1 LRENFTKFEIKS
13 TKLLKYFCIIF
24 LCLST
29 SLAHAQLSNK
39 RCKWLIIN
47 YQLSI
52 NNNQTTNSQQP
63 TTNNKIVFSID
74 TLSLVPDS
82 IKIISILPE
91 KQEIKLSYSLTTN
104 ELTLEGENL
113 AQIDS
118 ILICYRVFPFLF
130 SKTHYKRSQ
139 TLYDSGFYT
148 LKNKENFQSP
158 LLQQVQER
166 EELFS
171 YEGLSKSGSLTRG
184 ISFGNRQDVFVNSAL
199 NLQLDGKI
207 SPDIH
212 LTAVMTDQNV
222 PFQPEGNTQQ
232 LQEFDRVFI
241 KLSHKAV
248 SLSAGDIVL
257 QNSPSQFLRFYK
269 NVLGGF
275 IQTNYGVVVDST
287 KKLAEQNLPKN
298 RANSKLGFAVAKGQ
312 FHSYQVPIN
321 EGVQGPYRLR
331 GQGNERFI
339 IIIANSEKVYVDG
352 RLLMR
357 GFNYDYIIDYNTAE
371 ITFTPKVIITQ
382 FTRVRVDFEYS
393 TQNYS
398 RTILT
403 ASHQQEI
410 GKLSLFGSFYREKD
424 NPNNPILAQL
434 DTANRRLLSEI
445 GDDLTLAVAQS
456 AVRVPDFQEDRI
468 LYTEK
473 DTVLNGLIQKIYV
486 RAKKGDSPLYSVSF
500 SEVGLGNG
508 DYEIGS
514 PTANGR
520 EYQWVGNRQGSYSP
534 VRQLPAPNQKQM
546 TILGA
551 SYQVRQNEKI
561 FVETALSN
569 HDNNLF
575 SSKSTLPNEGWAVKV
590 GYVRERELLVKTPTT
605 ARDGEGTS
613 PPSPSG
619 RGQGVGQTMLSY
631 SIDYEYDNSYFRPID
646 RFRYIEFDRDW
657 SANTNLPNSEHILNA
672 SIGLKKDFNN
682 FISLKHTRRNRGT
695 QVNGFQQYIDGAWSW
710 KRFFVRSNFFLM
722 KNQQDSTRADWV
734 RWFTDISHQSKHL
747 ITGYIYSI
755 DKNVVRQSA
764 NDSVFATAMN
774 FDEHKFYLKNGDS
787 TKWQFGADY
796 SFRED
801 NTPQNGELAKA
812 FRANTFNINLRRQ
825 TTSQLFNLQFTYRKF
840 DNLLKNSIPTQL
852 PEETIMNRLDWNFDL
867 GKGIVKSEFTLVN
880 GTGRELKREFVYLQ
894 VNPGMGTHT
903 WRDDNGDGV
912 QQLNEFYLAI
922 NPDEK
927 NYVKFF
933 TPTDEYLLAYTNNFS
948 YRLNLNPPRTWLK
961 TKGFKRFI
969 SKLSSITS
977 WTINRRTT
985 DSDLLPRFAPFISVV
1000 DEGKLLSDLANLRTT
1015 FFYDRTATKF
1025 GADFTFLQNTNKQL
1039 LTNGFEARSQNE
1051 LQFNARYNLATTW
1064 NVRLLIA
1071 DESKGNR
1078 SDFLENRNY
1087 MIKNQKLK
1095 PEISYQPSQN
1105 LRFTLAYFFQNKQNT
1120 LGETGEK
1127 ATLNELSLESRIA
1140 KATNRTISARMRY
1153 VNITYNGQSNS
1164 PLGYEMLEAL
1174 QVGQNVQWS
1183 VNWQQRLSNGLQLIF
1198 QYEGRKSESNAVVHI
1213 GRMQVSALF

>member
-1 LRENFTKFEIKS
+1 MP
-13 TKLLKYFCIIF
+13 KYFCIIF

-29 SLAHAQLSNK
+29 SFAHAQLSNK
-39 RCKWLIIN
+39 RCKWLVLNDKLKIIN
-47 YQLSI
+47 DKL
-52 NNNQTTNSQQP
+52 NQRP
-63 TTNNKIVFSID
+63 TTSNFKQTQIISNKIVFTID

-91 KQEIKLSYSLTTN
+91 QQEIKLSYSLTTH

-248 SLSAGDIVL
+248 SLSAGDVVL

-269 NVLGGF
+269 NVLGGL
-275 IQTNYGVVVDST
+275 IETNYGVVVDST

-312 FHSYQVPIN
+312 FYSYQVPVN

-357 GFNYDYIIDYNTAE
+357 GFNYDYVIDYNTAE

-403 ASHQQEI
+403 ASHHQEI

-445 GDDLTLAVAQS
+445 GDDLTLAVTQS
-456 AVRVPDFQEDRI
+456 AVIVPDFQEDRV

-473 DTVLNGLIQKIYV
+473 DTVLNGVIQKIYV
-486 RAKKGDSPLYSVSF
+486 RAKRGDNPLYSVSF
-500 SEVGLGNG
+500 SEVGFGNG
-508 DYEIGS
+508 DYEIGN
-514 PTANGR
+514 PTTNGR
-520 EYQWVGNRQGSYSP
+520 EYQWIGSKQGSYSP

-546 TILGA
+546 TVLGA
-551 SYQVRQNEKI
+551 SYQVRQNEKV

-575 SSKSTLPNEGWAVKV
+575 SSRSTLPNEGWAVKV
-590 GYVRERELLVKTPTT
+590 GYAKTDAPNE
-605 ARDGEGTS
+605 AGNGAK
-613 PPSPSG
+613 
-619 RGQGVGQTMLSY
+619 LSY
-631 SIDYEYDNSYFRPID
+631 SIDYEYDNPYFRPID
-646 RFRYIEFDRDW
+646 RFRYVEFDRDW
-657 SANTNLPNSEHILNA
+657 SANTDLPNSEHILNA
-672 SIGLKKDFNN
+672 SVGLKKDFNH

-722 KNQQDSTRADWV
+722 KNTQDSTSADWV
-734 RWFTDISHQSKHL
+734 RWLTDISHRSKYL
-747 ITGYIYSI
+747 VTGYIYSL
-755 DKNVVRQSA
+755 DKNAVRQSA
-764 NDSVFATAMN
+764 NDSIFATAMN

-801 NTPQNGELAKA
+801 NAPQNGELAKA
-812 FRANTFNINLRRQ
+812 FRANTFNISLRRQ

-840 DNLLKNSIPTQL
+840 DNLLKNSTSNQL

-867 GKGIVKSEFTLVN
+867 GKGLVKSEFTLVN

-894 VNPGMGTHT
+894 VNPGTGTHT

-922 NPDEK
+922 NADEK

-948 YRLNLNPPRTWLK
+948 YRLNLNPPRTWQK
-961 TKGFKRFI
+961 TRCFRKFI
-969 SKLSSITS
+969 SKLSSITA

-985 DSDLLPRFAPFISVV
+985 DSDLLPRFAPFISVA

-1039 LTNGFEARSQNE
+1039 LTNGFEARSQRE
-1051 LQFNARYNLATTW
+1051 WQFNARYNLATTW
-1064 NVRLLIA
+1064 NVRLLLA
-1071 DESKGNR
+1071 DESKSNR

-1087 MIKNQKLK
+1087 VIKNQKLK

-1140 KATNRTISARMRY
+1140 KATNRIISIRMRY